1 MSPEDP
7 IDAAF
12 RERRAAQA
20 EQVHLQQ
27 VKKEL
32 SAVRQASLEDVRD
45 RILLPV
51 LEQIAQ
57 AFERNGSAVE
67 SSSNI
72 SESDSRAGGERRFLV
87 PGREAGQTETL
98 TVAAVAVRTDP
109 TSDSFRVS
117 AQVAERREHSDA
129 YTFAKLRE
137 VPGTEELIR
146 TWTAGSLERLV
157 VERLQRRG
165 M

>member
-1 MSPEDP
+1 MSLEDP

-20 EQVHLQQ
+20 EQVELLQAKQ
-27 VKKEL
+27 KL
-32 SAVRQASLEDVRD
+32 SASRQASLEQVRD
-45 RILLPV
+45 RVLIPV
-51 LEQIAQ
+51 LDQIAK

-67 SSSNI
+67 SSSDV
-72 SESDSRAGGERRFLV
+72 SEVDSRAGGERRFLV
-87 PGREAGQTETL
+87 PGRTAGQTETL

-129 YTFAKLRE
+129 YSFASMLE
-137 VPGTEELIR
+137 VEGTAELVR
-146 TWTAGSLERLV
+146 SWTASSLERLV
-157 VERLQRRG
+157 VERLRRRG